1 MGIILINLLLGV
13 IGLFGL
19 YFGGEKLVTGSVT
32 IASTLKL
39 RPQLIAV
46 TIIALGTSL
55 PELVVSVNAVLKD
68 SPDIA
73 FGNVVGSN
81 ISNLLCVLG
90 LAAIAAPL
98 YIQRGTLKIDV
109 FWLLL
114 ASSIF
119 ATSAQF
125 LSSISLWGGFLL
137 ILLLLLVITH
147 LAYVSL
153 DTHNGKIANK
163 IGYDVE
169 IKGKLL
175 YGLMTVFFGALILL
189 GSAELVVFSAKK
201 IAAFLFIPE
210 VFIGLTI
217 IAMGTSLPEI
227 AASVVAVKKGYSDI
241 AIGNVVGSNIFN
253 SLGIIGASAIASG
266 SNKFVAPENFLK
278 FDIMAML
285 CITIIIGGILLYARK
300 VGGYLGI
307 IFLCTYLAYILISFQ
322 QM

>member
-1 MGIILINLLLGV
+1 MGIILINLILGV

-39 RPQLIAV
+39 RPQLIGI

-98 YIQRGTLKIDV
+98 YIQRGGLKIDV

-114 ASSIF
+114 ASGIF

-125 LSSISLWGGFLL
+125 LSSISLWGGVLL
-137 ILLLLLVITH
+137 IVLLFLVITH
-147 LAYVSL
+147 FAYFSL
-153 DTHNGKIANK
+153 DTHNGKIPNK
-163 IGYDVE
+163 IGYDAE

-175 YGLMTVFFGALILL
+175 YGLISVFLGALILL

-217 IAMGTSLPEI
+217 IALGTSLPEI

-253 SLGIIGASAIASG
+253 SLGIIGLS
-266 SNKFVAPENFLK
+266 
-278 FDIMAML
+278 
-285 CITIIIGGILLYARK
+285 
-300 VGGYLGI
+300 
-307 IFLCTYLAYILISFQ
+307 LIHI
-322 QM
+322 

>member
-1 MGIILINLLLGV
+1 MDIILINLLFSAV
-13 IGLFGL
+13 GLFGL
-19 YFGGEKLVTGSVT
+19 YFGGEKLVVGSVT
-32 IASTLKL
+32 IASILKL
-39 RPQLIAV
+39 RPQLIAI
-46 TIIALGTSL
+46 TIIALGTSI
-55 PELVVSVNAVLKD
+55 PELVVSVKAVLKG

-98 YIQRGTLKIDV
+98 YLGRETLKLDV
-109 FWLLL
+109 LWLLF
-114 ASSIF
+114 ASGIF
-119 ATSAQF
+119 AISAHF
-125 LSSISLWGGFLL
+125 FSSISLWGGILF
-137 ILLLLLVITH
+137 ILLLVLVITH
-147 LAYVSL
+147 LAYFSL
-153 DTHNGKIANK
+153 KTHNGQIADK

-175 YGLMTVFFGALILL
+175 YTLITVFFGALILL

-201 IAAFLFIPE
+201 IASFLFIPE

-217 IAMGTSLPEI
+217 IALGTSLPEI

-278 FDIMAML
+278 FDIMTML
-285 CITIIIGGILLYARK
+285 CITILIGGILLYARK
-300 VGGYLGI
+300 VGRHLGI
-307 IFLCTYLAYILISFQ
+307 IFLCIYLMYILISFQ
-322 QM
+322 QI

>member
-1 MGIILINLLLGV
+1 MGIILINLILGV

-39 RPQLIAV
+39 RPQLIGI

-98 YIQRGTLKIDV
+98 YIQRWALKKDV

-114 ASSIF
+114 ASGIF

-125 LSSISLWGGFLL
+125 LSSISLWGGVLL
-137 ILLLLLVITH
+137 IVLLFLVITH
-147 LAYVSL
+147 FAYFSL
-153 DTHNGKIANK
+153 DTHNGKTVNK

-175 YGLMTVFFGALILL
+175 YGLISVFLGALILL

-217 IAMGTSLPEI
+217 IALGPSLPEI
-227 AASVVAVKKGYSDI
+227 AASVMAVKKGYSDI

-307 IFLCTYLAYILISFQ
+307 IFLCTYLIYILI
-322 QM
+322 

>member
-1 MGIILINLLLGV
+1 MGIILINLLLSV

-19 YFGGEKLVTGSVT
+19 YFGGEKLVAGSVT

-39 RPQLIAV
+39 RPQLIAI

-55 PELVVSVNAVLKD
+55 PELVVSVNAVLKG

-98 YIQRGTLKIDV
+98 CIQRGTLKMDV

-114 ASSIF
+114 ASGIF
-119 ATSAQF
+119 ASLAQF
-125 LSSISLWGGFLL
+125 LSSISVWGGGLL
-137 ILLLLLVITH
+137 ILLLVFVITH
-147 LAYVSL
+147 LAYASL
-153 DTHNGKIANK
+153 KTHNGQISSKSS
-163 IGYDVE
+163 YDVE

-201 IAAFLFIPE
+201 IAAFLLVPE

-217 IAMGTSLPEI
+217 IALGTSLPEI

-241 AIGNVVGSNIFN
+241 AIGNVIGSNIFN

-278 FDIMAML
+278 FDIMTML
-285 CITIIIGGILLYARK
+285 CITIIISGILLYVRK
-300 VGGYLGI
+300 VGRYLGV
-307 IFLCTYLAYILISFQ
+307 IFLCTYLIYILISFQ
-322 QM
+322 QI

>member
-39 RPQLIAV
+39 RPQLIAI
-46 TIIALGTSL
+46 TITALGTSL
-55 PELVVSVNAVLKD
+55 PELIVSVNSVLKD

-81 ISNLLCVLG
+81 ISNLLCVVG

-98 YIQRGTLKIDV
+98 YIQRGVLKIDV

-114 ASSIF
+114 ASGIF
-119 ATSAQF
+119 AASAQF
-125 LSSISLWGGFLL
+125 LSSISLWGGVLL
-137 ILLLLLVITH
+137 ILLLFLVITH

-153 DTHNGKIANK
+153 DTHNEKIANK

-201 IAAFLFIPE
+201 IATFLSIPE

-217 IAMGTSLPEI
+217 IALGTSLPEI

-285 CITIIIGGILLYARK
+285 CITIIIGGILLYAQK
-300 VGGYLGI
+300 VGRYLGI
-307 IFLCTYLAYILISFQ
+307 IFLCSYLTYILISFQ

>member
-1 MGIILINLLLGV
+1 MDIILINLLV
-13 IGLFGL
+13 SIVGLFGL
-19 YFGGEKLVTGSVT
+19 YFGGEKLVNGAVT
-32 IASTLKL
+32 IASTLRL
-39 RPQLIAV
+39 RPQLIAI

-55 PELVVSVNAVLKD
+55 PELFVSVNAVLKS

-90 LAAIAAPL
+90 LAAITAPL
-98 YIQRGTLKIDV
+98 FIPNTSPKMDI

-119 ATSAQF
+119 AISAQIF
-125 LSSISLWGGFLL
+125 SSISVWGGCLL
-137 ILLLLLVITH
+137 ILILVLAITH
-147 LAYVSL
+147 LGYVSL
-153 DTHNGKIANK
+153 DANSGQIANK
-163 IGYDVE
+163 IGYTSE
-169 IKGKLL
+169 IKEKPL
-175 YGLMTVFFGALILL
+175 YGLMAVFFGALILI

-201 IAAFLFIPE
+201 IAASLFIPE

-217 IAMGTSLPEI
+217 IALGTSLPEI

-278 FDIMAML
+278 FDIMIML
-285 CITIIIGGILLYARK
+285 FITIIIGGILLYARK
-300 VGGYLGI
+300 VERYLGI
-307 IFLCTYLAYILISFQ
+307 IFLFIYLMYILISFQ
-322 QM
+322 QA